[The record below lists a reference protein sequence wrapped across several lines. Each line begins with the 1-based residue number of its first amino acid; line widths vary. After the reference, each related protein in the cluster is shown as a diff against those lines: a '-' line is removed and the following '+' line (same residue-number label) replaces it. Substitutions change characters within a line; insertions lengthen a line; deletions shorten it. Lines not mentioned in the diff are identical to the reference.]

1 MDTVATRR
9 YLDAYRVCL
18 RIAVQQATTYRASF
32 LMSSLITLVGNLAF
46 PLVTVL
52 IYGSGAG
59 FPGWTAD
66 EVLLI
71 QSVFTLSAGLAGMAL
86 GAVVWVTMDRV
97 REGTLEVVLLKPM
110 RPLAFIVLTT
120 VQPESAGVAL
130 GGAVLMAWAAPRSV
144 HGFSPA
150 DVLSFLG
157 LFLAGLCVMAG
168 IAFVMAATSF
178 RWVGNS
184 RLPEIAD
191 TVRTFGR
198 YPLPIFPAAVQGI
211 VTFVVPVGMVGFYPA
226 SALLGR
232 SVAGMWP
239 AAAACVAFLG
249 LGVWLYHQQIRHYQG
264 VGG

>member
-1 MDTVATRR
+1 MRR
-9 YLDAYRVCL
+9 YLTAYRVCL
-18 RIAVQQATTYRASF
+18 RIAVRQATTYRASF
-32 LMSSLITLVGNLAF
+32 LLSSLITLVANLAF

-71 QSVFTLSAGLAGMAL
+71 QSVFTLSAGLSGLVL
-86 GAVVWVTMDRV
+86 GAVVWVTMARV

-110 RPLAFIVLTT
+110 RPLPFVVLTT
-120 VQPESAGVAL
+120 VQPESAGVAV
-130 GGAVLMAWAAPRSV
+130 GGAVLMAWAGSRSV
-144 HGFSPA
+144 HGVAAA
-150 DVLSFLG
+150 DVLAFAG

-168 IAFVMAATSF
+168 IALVMAATSF

-191 TVRTFGR
+191 SVQAFGR
-198 YPLPIFPAAVQGI
+198 YPLPIFPAAVQGA
-211 VTFVVPVGMVGFYPA
+211 VTFVLPVGMVGYYPA

-232 SVAGMWP
+232 DVAGLGP
-239 AAAACVAFLG
+239 AAVMCIAFLG
-249 LGVWLYHQQIRHYQG
+249 LGVWLYHRQIRHYQG

>member
-1 MDTVATRR
+1 MDTVASRR
-9 YLDAYRVCL
+9 FLDAYRVCL
-18 RIAVQQATTYRASF
+18 RIAARQATTYRASF
-32 LMSSLITLVGNLAF
+32 LLSSLITLVGNLAF

-66 EVLLI
+66 EVLLV
-71 QSVFTLSAGLAGMAL
+71 QAVLTLSAGLSGLVL
-86 GAVVWVTMDRV
+86 GGVVFVTMDRV
-97 REGTLEVVLLKPM
+97 REGTLEVVLLKPL
-110 RPLAFIVLTT
+110 RPLPFIVLTT

-130 GGAVLMAWAAPRSV
+130 GGVVLTVWAASRSV
-144 HGFSPA
+144 HAVSVSH
-150 DVLSFLG
+150 VLSFLG
-157 LFLAGLCVMAG
+157 LFVAGLCVMAG
-168 IAFVMAATSF
+168 LSLVMAATSF

-191 TVRTFGR
+191 SVRTFGR
-198 YPLPIFPAAVQGI
+198 YPLRIFPGAVRGL
-211 VTFVVPVGMVGFYPA
+211 VTFVVPVAMVGFLPA

-239 AAAACVAFLG
+239 AAAMCGVFLG
-249 LGVWLYHQQIRHYQG
+249 FGIWLYHHQIRHYQG

>member
-9 YLDAYRVCL
+9 YVDAYRVCL
-18 RIAVQQATTYRASF
+18 RIAARQATTYRANF
-32 LMSSLITLVGNLAF
+32 LLSSLITLVGNLAF

-71 QSVFTLSAGLAGMAL
+71 QAVFTLSAGLSGLVL
-86 GAVVWVTMDRV
+86 GAVVFVTMDRV
-97 REGTLEVVLLKPM
+97 REGTLEIVLLKPL
-110 RPLAFIVLTT
+110 RPLPFIILTT

-130 GGAVLMAWAAPRSV
+130 GGAVLMAWAASRSV
-144 HGFSPA
+144 HAISA
-150 DVLSFLG
+150 TEVLSFLG

-168 IAFVMAATSF
+168 IALVMAATSF

-184 RLPEIAD
+184 RLPEIGD
-191 TVRTFGR
+191 SVRTFGR
-198 YPLPIFPAAVQGI
+198 YPLAIFPGAVQGI
-211 VTFVVPVGMVGFYPA
+211 VTFIVPVGMVGFYPA

-239 AAAACVAFLG
+239 AAAMCAAFLG
-249 LGVWLYHQQIRHYQG
+249 FGVWLYHQQIRHYQG

>member
-1 MDTVATRR
+1 MDTVAARR
-9 YLDAYRVCL
+9 YLAAYRVCL
-18 RIAVQQATTYRASF
+18 RIAARQATTYRASF
-32 LMSSLITLVGNLAF
+32 LLSSLIALVGNLAF

-71 QSVFTLSAGLAGMAL
+71 QGVFTLSAGLSGLVL
-86 GAVVWVTMDRV
+86 GAVVQVTIDRV
-97 REGTLEVVLLKPM
+97 RQGTLEVVLLKPV
-110 RPLAFIVLTT
+110 RPLPFIALTG

-130 GGAVLMAWAAPRSV
+130 GGAVLVACAASRSV
-144 HGFSPA
+144 QTISVGA
-150 DVLSFLG
+150 ALSFVG

-168 IAFVMAATSF
+168 VVLVMAATSF

-191 TVRTFGR
+191 SVQMFGR
-198 YPLPIFPAAVQGI
+198 YPMAIFPGALQGV
-211 VTFVVPVGMVGFYPA
+211 VTFVVPVAMVGFVPA

-232 SVAGMWP
+232 SVAGAWP
-239 AAAACVAFLG
+239 AAATCVAFLAF
-249 LGVWLYHQQIRHYQG
+249 GVWLYDRQIRHYQG